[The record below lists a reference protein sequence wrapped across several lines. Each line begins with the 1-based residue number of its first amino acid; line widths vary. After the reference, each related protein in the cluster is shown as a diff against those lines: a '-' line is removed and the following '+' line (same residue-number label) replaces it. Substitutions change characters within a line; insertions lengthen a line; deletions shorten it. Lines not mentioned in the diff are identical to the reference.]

1 MSGLMLTGDGRKH
14 EKMAA
19 EVAGG
24 LVMDIALAIEE
35 DQEGATPS
43 LWYRARSMS
52 RKVFPSVGGSSGLP
66 STL

>member
-1 MSGLMLTGDGRKH
+1 MTGDGRKH

-24 LVMDIALAIEE
+24 LVMDIALAIEQ

-43 LWYRARSMS
+43 LWYRLKAGAE
-52 RKVFPSVGGSSGLP
+52 VFPSVGGSSGLP

>member
-1 MSGLMLTGDGRKH
+1 MRRWPPKSL
-14 EKMAA
+14 AA
-19 EVAGG
+19 GYG
-24 LVMDIALAIEE
+24 IARTIEE

>member
-1 MSGLMLTGDGRKH
+1 
-14 EKMAA
+14 MAA

-43 LWYRARSMS
+43 LWYRLKAGAE
-52 RKVFPSVGGSSGLP
+52 VFPSVGGSSGLP